1 MVALP
6 LVLGAKKR
14 DNSCVKLILSVLAV
28 SFCAFSCT
36 PIHEHQ
42 AGGGAFDDSQ
52 VGQALDANAPL
63 PEDNI
68 SGARSFEEWR
78 ERE

>member
-1 MVALP
+1 MKVT
-6 LVLGAKKR
+6 
-14 DNSCVKLILSVLAV
+14 LSVLAV
-28 SFCAFSCT
+28 AFCALSCT
-36 PIHEHQ
+36 PVHKHQ